1 MPYRRRRLSSG
12 RSTIYSSLLQ
22 VFLLLLICE
31 RPAHGYDIVQ
41 RLTRLGVTGIER
53 GQVYRCLRA
62 LEQQELVVSAWLTPS
77 GGPARRQYE
86 LTASGQEDDLRQSMS
101 EMSRL
106 GRVVSSCLT
115 RWASVAAP
123 SRAPGPP

>member
-1 MPYRRRRLSSG
+1 M
-12 RSTIYSSLLQ
+12 YSSLLQ

-31 RPAHGYDIVQ
+31 RPAHGYDLVQ
-41 RLTRLGVTGIER
+41 RLTGLGVTGIER

-62 LEQQELVVSAWLTPS
+62 LEQQELVVSAWLTAP

-86 LTASGQEDDLRQSMS
+86 LTAAGQDDLRQSMS